1 MSPAPQVV
9 SDNPNASITGGVG
22 AAVTL
27 AVWLATV
34 AGVEVPPE
42 VAAALVTVVGFVVL
56 FVGRQKK
63 A

>member
-27 AVWLATV
+27 AVWLATTL
-34 AGVEVPPE
+34 GIEIPPE
-42 VAAALVTVVGFVVL
+42 VSAALVTVVGFVVL
-56 FVGRQKK
+56 YVGRQKK